1 MFKKRLKTWL
11 MMAIALGAILVSS
24 IFGSL
29 IQSKGGTIKVTD
41 LRDKAYQVA
50 YTDAAGGEVQL
61 KGTVRSGLL
70 YMPKDASKD
79 HKLPAI
85 VLTHGYL
92 NNRELQ
98 LPNAVEL
105 ARRGFIVLVIDREG
119 HGNYENEQD
128 TSAMMATNGMY
139 DAVKYLYSLE
149 EVDRSKIGISGHSM
163 GGYTTAMTTYTDS
176 VYAAMAGG
184 VEGLVAAQKKG
195 TNLGLVSAAL
205 MQGWDTY
212 IYSDPTVDVGIL
224 KAKDDE
230 FFFKS
235 KDANGESTICRQYLQ
250 SQAAAKFVGLSW
262 TAETGIN
269 VEDTKVYVGGKVVET
284 NQGTAV
290 DGAFRVVYE
299 ADEIHPLNHF
309 STESTGYVV
318 DFFYNAFGTP
328 DGHKYI
334 KSTNQVWVL
343 KEIMATI
350 GWVGII
356 FMIFPLATLL
366 LDLPF
371 FSELKKSRKET
382 EDGRVVYEEVN
393 AEEEGKGKSELKG
406 LRKHLSFWIPAVACT
421 LFSGFSISPIQ
432 QWASDIFE
440 QTHLFPQDTTN
451 WVSIWAICCGL
462 FALTVILLTN
472 GVNRIINHYVYKEEA
487 HLHNES
493 VLDVV
498 NVGSVGRFVKTACLG
513 ALIVIAM
520 YCVLFANWAIFKTD
534 FRFWTF
540 AMKVFEVDVML
551 PTILRYAGLFGIF
564 YFCNAIGN
572 STYRVRNLPEWASI
586 AINAAFNFAG
596 ILLVFV
602 IQYGTFCST
611 GVMWKPEMNLSYIV
625 LFPIIPVLICATIIS
640 RLLYK
645 KTGNI
650 WLGVIVNTLLWTAVT
665 VSGTAASLGYIFG

>member
-1 MFKKRLKTWL
+1 MFKKHKKNWL
-11 MMAIALGAILVSS
+11 MLAVALGSILVSS

-29 IQSKGGTIKVTD
+29 IQSKGGSIKVTD
-41 LRDKAYQVA
+41 LRDETNTGAYYNALGQ
-50 YTDAAGGEVQL
+50 EVEGVTI
-61 KGTVRSGLL
+61 KGSVKSGIL
-70 YMPKDASKD
+70 YMPKDASEDNK
-79 HKLPAI
+79 KPAI

-105 ARRGFIVLVIDREG
+105 ARRGFIVLTIDREG
-119 HGNYENEQD
+119 HGNYENSGSQN
-128 TSAMMATNGMY
+128 ALMATGGMY
-139 DAVKYLYSLE
+139 DSVKYIYNLP
-149 EVDRSKIGISGHSM
+149 EVDRSKIGITGHSM
-163 GGYTTAMTTYTDS
+163 GGYTTAMTLYEDS
-176 VYAAMAGG
+176 VYAGYSNLAENQKAG
-184 VEGLVAAQKKG
+184 KS
-195 TNLGLVSAAL
+195 LGLISAGL

-230 FFFKS
+230 FFFGS
-235 KDANGESTICRQYLQ
+235 VDANGEETICREYLQ
-250 SQAAAKFVGLSW
+250 SQGAAKFVGLKW
-262 TAETGIN
+262 TAETGID
-269 VEDTKVYVGGKVVET
+269 VADGGVYVNGNLVTTEQGK
-284 NQGTAV
+284 AV

-328 DGHKYI
+328 DGAKYI

-350 GWVGII
+350 GWAGII
-356 FMIFPLATLL
+356 FMIFPLVALL
-366 LDLPF
+366 LELPWF
-371 FSELKKSRKET
+371 KELKKRRIET
-382 EDGRVVYEEVN
+382 EEGTIAYEEIDEQ
-393 AEEEGKGKSELKG
+393 AEGEGKAELKG
-406 LRKHLSFWIPAVACT
+406 LRKHLSFWIPATACT

-432 QWASDIFE
+432 KWASKIFE
-440 QTHLFPQDTTN
+440 KTSYFPQDTTG
-451 WVSIWAICCGL
+451 WVAIWAICCGL
-462 FALTVILLTN
+462 FAMTVILLTN
-472 GVNRIINHYVYKEEA
+472 AVNRIINHYVYKDDA
-487 HLHNES
+487 HLYNES

-498 NVGSVGRFVKTACLG
+498 NVGSVGRLVKTACLG
-513 ALIVIAM
+513 TLVVIAM
-520 YCVLFANWAIFKTD
+520 YAVLFLNWAIFKTD

-572 STYRVRNLPEWASI
+572 TTYRVKNLPEWASI

-596 ILLVFV
+596 ILLVFI

-611 GVMWKPEMNLSYIV
+611 GVMWNPDMNLSYIV

-640 RLLYK
+640 RILYK

-650 WLGVIVNTLLWTAVT
+650 WLGVVINTLLWTAVT